1 MTAPR
6 DADAYLTLGA
16 EISNGRLS
24 PNEHLVEA
32 DLVDR
37 YGMSRGAIRTALV
50 RLEQDRVVVREPHR
64 GARVRLVSKAEAG
77 EILETRAALEGVAA
91 AHAARRAT
99 DQEIADLR
107 RIAGEM
113 VARQAAGDLLA
124 MSEANGEL
132 HQLILGASRHATVQR
147 LAAGLKSQMVRFQY
161 RTILAAG
168 RSSHSLAEHEA
179 IVQAIAA
186 RDADGAERAMRVH
199 LGNVARAL
207 HERAHAET
215 ADAS

>member
-1 MTAPR
+1 MTTPR
-6 DADAYLTLGA
+6 DADAYRTLGA
-16 EISNGRLS
+16 EISSGRLS
-24 PNEHLVEA
+24 PNERLVEA

-37 YGMSRGAIRTALV
+37 YGLSRGAVRIALV

-64 GARVRLVSKAEAG
+64 GARVRLVSEAEAD

-99 DQEIADLR
+99 DEQIAGVR
-107 RIAGEM
+107 RIADEM
-113 VARQAAGDLLA
+113 VALQAAGDLLA

-132 HQLILGASRHATVQR
+132 HRLILEASQHETVQR
-147 LAAGLKSQMVRFQY
+147 LAGGLKSQMVRFQY

-168 RSSHSLAEHEA
+168 RSTHSLAEHAA
-179 IVQAIAA
+179 IVQAIVD
-186 RDADGAERAMRVH
+186 RDPDGAERTMRSH

-207 HERAHAET
+207 HQRVEAQ
-215 ADAS
+215 AS

>member
-1 MTAPR
+1 MTTPH
-6 DADAYLTLGA
+6 DAYRTLGA
-16 EISNGRLS
+16 
-24 PNEHLVEA
+24 
-32 DLVDR
+32 
-37 YGMSRGAIRTALV
+37 
-50 RLEQDRVVVREPHR
+50 
-64 GARVRLVSKAEAG
+64 

-99 DQEIADLR
+99 DHEIAEMR
-107 RIAGEM
+107 RIADEM

-132 HQLILGASRHATVQR
+132 HQLILGASQHATVQR

-179 IVQAIAA
+179 IVVAIAA
-186 RDADGAERAMRVH
+186 RDADGAERAMRAH

-207 HERAHAET
+207 PERAHAET
-215 ADAS
+215 AAAS